1 MAGQE
6 PVNEN
11 PEYDYS
17 SIDKSLKSIIKNNSS
32 WRYSLAASDCNYI
45 EMNFDNVKNN
55 MDKAISDIA
64 KFMGVSVNIE
74 DIPTEQVTSKQSNK
88 LNKEWKERFCSEFN
102 LSSKLIPEQKKQ
114 GLIKSIKR
122 KVKKVLS

>member
-1 MAGQE
+1 
-6 PVNEN
+6 
-11 PEYDYS
+11 
-17 SIDKSLKSIIKNNSS
+17 
-32 WRYSLAASDCNYI
+32 
-45 EMNFDNVKNN
+45 MNFDNVKNN